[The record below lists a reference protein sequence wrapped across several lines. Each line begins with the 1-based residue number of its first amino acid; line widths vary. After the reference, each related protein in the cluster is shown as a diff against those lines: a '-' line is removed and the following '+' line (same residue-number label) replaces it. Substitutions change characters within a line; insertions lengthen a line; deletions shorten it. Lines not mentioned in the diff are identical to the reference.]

1 LKCRA
6 VLLATVAL
14 FGSVVDDI
22 SVSGNALYD
31 RQFDAPPLTVPA
43 SGGGAYVTTINAV
56 TGDEILVAR
65 FSTFR
70 IEGPED

>member
-1 LKCRA
+1 MRFCS
-6 VLLATVAL
+6 LLSPY
-14 FGSVVDDI
+14 SVPWWTT
-22 SVSGNALYD
+22 SAVSGNALYD